1 MIEHTIPQVLLQ
13 VFRVLPDNGA
23 MVVIEPWS

>member
-13 VFRVLPDNGA
+13 VFRVLSDNGA
-23 MVVIEPWS
+23 MVVVEPWS